1 LELQPLV
8 QVNQVNSWA
17 STTYPVGWLCSAT
30 TFAFVGLA
38 PKGLIPSDLRH
49 ITSTKALRI
58 GAKWYDIVSGSGF
71 WGAPYLVGLSYNYY
85 YVNQDFPRD
94 ANQLWHS

>member
-1 LELQPLV
+1 M
-8 QVNQVNSWA
+8 
-17 STTYPVGWLCSAT
+17 
-30 TFAFVGLA
+30 GLA

-58 GAKWYDIVSGSGF
+58 GAKWSAIVSGSAF

-85 YVNQDFPRD
+85 YVNQEFPRD
-94 ANQLWHS
+94 ANQLWHRELRHPPPPSHQLTRAMCLAFRGLANRLGGG